1 MSKDK
6 APSGFND
13 EDLERFLVLLDQRAL
28 SDLTVKSLVWQFKKQ
43 KAKLAECVAA
53 LEYIQNDMPKK
64 AKEKFDKNEV
74 TYFCVDADAEVLD
87 PRFEHAILAREVL
100 AKVKK

>member
-43 KAKLAECVAA
+43 KAKLAECVEVISYLGANVLLLHA
-53 LEYIQNDMPKK
+53 YNCPAVHGQENLFELCNCHVFK
-64 AKEKFDKNEV
+64 ATKF
-74 TYFCVDADAEVLD
+74 
-87 PRFEHAILAREVL
+87 L